1 MNQRLARPVYGS
13 EWEGEQKRLDFDYDF
28 ARAPTKHR
36 ERSTSTT
43 DDADVFISEFAC
55 VLIGCVADLN

>member
-1 MNQRLARPVYGS
+1 MNQRLARPVYRS
-13 EWEGEQKRLDFDYDF
+13 EWEGEQKRLNYDF
-28 ARAPTKHR
+28 ARPNR

-43 DDADVFISEFAC
+43 DGDDAKCQRVFISEFAC